1 VYQYLSPVSD
11 SIIFK
16 DVVRRN
22 NIRDAALLEKLIIFI
37 TLNTGNIFSAKS
49 VADYLKKKMA

>member
-1 VYQYLSPVSD
+1 MYQYLSPVSD